1 MANQKPVDEIRIGRV
16 KATTWRNGTDER
28 HNVTFSRL
36 YKDGD
41 QWKSTQSLAQ
51 RLVGACKSGGS
62 RSFAH
67 LLASAGRRNG
77 GRGRVLNGRGFRARR
92 GPAPPRRPFSP
103 FHLYSDTIR
112 TMSTLSLLC
121 PNPLPRCRFPL
132 FPRIALFWPGPRRQR
147 TAVGSLRALDRY
159 GPCRGA
165 GSTTREKGGS
175 AALVAGGDLGVWYR
189 CLDF

>member
-1 MANQKPVDEIRIGRV
+1 MNSPGTTSPSRVFTKTMISGRV
-16 KATTWRNGTDER
+16 RRASGATTCC
-28 HNVTFSRL
+28 
-36 YKDGD
+36 
-41 QWKSTQSLAQ
+41 
-51 RLVGACKSGGS
+51 ACESGGS

-103 FHLYSDTIR
+103 FHLYLDTFGQCPHCPYCVRIP
-112 TMSTLSLLC
+112 SPVAGSPFSLVSHYFGPVLAVKG
-121 PNPLPRCRFPL
+121 PPLARFAP
-132 FPRIALFWPGPRRQR
+132 W
-147 TAVGSLRALDRY
+147 TAT

-189 CLDF
+189 CLDFESAYPRR